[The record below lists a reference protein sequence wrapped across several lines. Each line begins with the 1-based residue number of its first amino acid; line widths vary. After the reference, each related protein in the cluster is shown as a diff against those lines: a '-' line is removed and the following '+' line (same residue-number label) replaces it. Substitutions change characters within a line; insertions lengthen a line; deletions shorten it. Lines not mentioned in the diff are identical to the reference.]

1 MKKLL
6 LAAYLVLFAG
16 DTIAQERQNNVVAE
30 VDFNRSATLQFTQY
44 RSDTTR
50 ATLLITRGHMQM
62 AHEKPG
68 YVVYRTKDTIYLDD
82 RKIVLKAPVKVWM
95 VKKEK

>member
-16 DTIAQERQNNVVAE
+16 DTIAQDRQNNLTAE
-30 VDFNRSATLQFTQY
+30 LDFSKKTTLEFVKN
-44 RSDTTR
+44 DTIR
-50 ATLLITRGHMQM
+50 VTLLITNGHMTI

-68 YVVYRTKDTIYLDD
+68 YVVLRSKDTLYLDD
-82 RKIVLKAPVKVWM
+82 RKIILKAPVKVWM
-95 VKKEK
+95 VKKEQ